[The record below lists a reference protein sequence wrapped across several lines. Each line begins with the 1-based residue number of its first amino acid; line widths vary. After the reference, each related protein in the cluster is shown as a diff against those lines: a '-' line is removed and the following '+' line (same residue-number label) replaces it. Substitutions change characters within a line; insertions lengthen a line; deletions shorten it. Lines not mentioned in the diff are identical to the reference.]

1 MFEAGESVPA
11 RTSEGSAPTLLGNE
25 PTLRH
30 THNVFD
36 HPFHADPHSIYHG
49 RRQRRKHGRLSRQVS
64 GDDKDIVS
72 SPLPEGEVEVRETA
86 STEEQEAR
94 REARKQER
102 QEMKER
108 KTRESGNS
116 LASAPSYLPAESEK
130 EDWRMAVAWGRTL
143 VCLAQTQTASRP
155 EVAANRKPND
165 AEDNPSSPDFDRLFP
180 SVFSSPLSTKSP
192 SSGSSRPPSSQDYF
206 PTFQPAGPAN
216 VMAPAPTPIT
226 VTMTMPGTAAARS
239 AASVA
244 SHSLTENEDPHQ
256 LLVRAMDQFARAL
269 LYVPRPRSTDPPQS
283 STSMVGEGVKGEVGT
298 DARSS
303 PSLSEAHHA
312 LVSPFAY
319 SSPTSPSPLAAAYA
333 IPLSA
338 SAPLASRAYLLLSLA
353 SSVLVVAAALPEPE
367 QRAYWARWADGI
379 ISVVG
384 ITALSGLGGLLGGEG
399 KAQDRQRTPEEEA
412 ELRVRVDLTR
422 ARCWMMVGDAKSE
435 TLKDFA
441 EAGKSMESADAAGVE
456 TDKPT
461 ENTEVL
467 DECREAFRKG

>member
-1 MFEAGESVPA
+1 M
-11 RTSEGSAPTLLGNE
+11 
-25 PTLRH
+25 
-30 THNVFD
+30 
-36 HPFHADPHSIYHG
+36 
-49 RRQRRKHGRLSRQVS
+49 
-64 GDDKDIVS
+64 
-72 SPLPEGEVEVRETA
+72 EVKETI
-86 STEEQEAR
+86 STEEHEAR
-94 REARKQER
+94 REAKKQER
-102 QEMKER
+102 REKRDR

-116 LASAPSYLPAESEK
+116 LASASSYLPAESEK

-155 EVAANRKPND
+155 EVAADRKPDD
-165 AEDNPSSPDFDRLFP
+165 AVDSPSSPDFDRLFP

-192 SSGSSRPPSSQDYF
+192 ISGSSRPPSSQDYF
-206 PTFQPAGPAN
+206 PTFQPADPAN
-216 VMAPAPTPIT
+216 VMAPAPTPIS
-226 VTMTMPGTAAARS
+226 VTMTMPATAAARS
-239 AASVA
+239 TASTA

-269 LYVPRPRSTDPPQS
+269 LYVPRPTSTDPPPS
-283 STSMVGEGVKGEVGT
+283 STSMVGEGVKGEVERG
-298 DARSS
+298 ARLS
-303 PSLSEAHHA
+303 PFLSEAPHA

-353 SSVLVVAAALPEPE
+353 SSVLVVAATLPEPE

-399 KAQDRQRTPEEEA
+399 RAQDRHRTPEEEA

-422 ARCWMMVGDAKSE
+422 ARCWMMVGDAKSD
-435 TLKDFA
+435 TLKDLA
-441 EAGKSMESADAAGVE
+441 EAGKPMESADAAGVE

-461 ENTEVL
+461 ETTEVL
-467 DECREAFRKG
+467 NECREAFRKG

>member
-36 HPFHADPHSIYHG
+36 HPFHADPHSIHHG
-49 RRQRRKHGRLSRQVS
+49 HRHRHKHGRLSRQVS
-64 GDDKDIVS
+64 VDDKDIGS
-72 SPLPEGEVEVRETA
+72 SPLLEEGLDVRETT
-86 STEEQEAR
+86 STEEQKAR
-94 REARKQER
+94 REARKQGR
-102 QEMKER
+102 QEKKER
-108 KTRESGNS
+108 KARESAGS
-116 LASAPSYLPAESEK
+116 LASAPSYFPAENEK

-165 AEDNPSSPDFDRLFP
+165 AVDSPSSPNFDLLFP

-206 PTFQPAGPAN
+206 PMFQPAGPAN

-226 VTMTMPGTAAARS
+226 VMMTMPGTAAARS
-239 AASVA
+239 ATSVA
-244 SHSLTENEDPHQ
+244 SLSLTENEDPHQ

-269 LYVPRPRSTDPPQS
+269 LYVPRPTSTDPPQS

-298 DARSS
+298 GARSS
-303 PSLSEAHHA
+303 PSLSEVQHA

-353 SSVLVVAAALPEPE
+353 SSVLVVAATLPEPE

-435 TLKDFA
+435 TLKDLA
-441 EAGKSMESADAAGVE
+441 EAGKPMESADAAGVE